1 MAQEIITEARVV
13 TFFPPTRPLGRASH
27 GHMHLLPRP
36 YSLQQGSRGV
46 ASLVILIMIFAYV
59 FILFVKL
66 PYSSM
71 TFFLLMYSS

>member
-1 MAQEIITEARVV
+1 MGQGTITQARVV
-13 TFFPPTRPLGRASH
+13 PFFPPTRPLGRASR
-27 GHMHLLPRP
+27 GHTHLLLRP

-46 ASLVILIMIFAYV
+46 ASLVILIMIFAYI